1 MALRAALLSPGSDSR
16 LASSTEPRTTY
27 LISRAG
33 IHLARSES
41 GGVQIG
47 NPSAVRMRA
56 SDSPSSRPPSRRC
69 TDTFTRVPCLASAR
83 GGAFG
88 AGAAAPVGS
97 GPPSAACVI
106 STSLM
111 ECQPQPMI
119 APAYRYPTRLSETCR
134 TSTRCPVALRWPAS
148 IEDPLRTRHALR
160 HALDLGGT
168 SGERG
173 RARVAARLCDDD
185 ADRDRH
191 ELGSDLVPVALL
203 VLDPPPPAVD
213 QVIEGGD
220 GGVEAPGDLVCDRLG
235 KLRLGEDDEV
245 VTADVA
251 GKVPAV
257 GFLLE
262 DLEDDRGQ
270 RLDHVVA
277 SHEAVV
283 VVVALEGVDV
293 RIEDREAFVRDQS
306 LRDLAQDV
314 GVAAHPGERVE
325 LAGGRRSRDDG
336 AQARHELLWD
346 EGFGHVVV
354 DDEDEISTRLGH
366 LRRCLACG
374 ARPAHGTH
382 DIPAAGSESG
392 ASARR
397 RRSWSTS
404 SSARSAA
411 VRISAMSALTAS
423 GSLVS
428 SAISSQ

>member
-1 MALRAALLSPGSDSR
+1 
-16 LASSTEPRTTY
+16 
-27 LISRAG
+27 
-33 IHLARSES
+33 
-41 GGVQIG
+41 
-47 NPSAVRMRA
+47 MRA

-88 AGAAAPVGS
+88 ASVAAPVGS

-168 SGERG
+168 SGE
-173 RARVAARLCDDD
+173 
-185 ADRDRH
+185 
-191 ELGSDLVPVALL
+191 
-203 VLDPPPPAVD
+203 
-213 QVIEGGD
+213 

-336 AQARHELLWD
+336 PQARHELLWD
-346 EGFGHVVV
+346 EGFGHVVVGAFEEVVDLVLERAADGQENNGDQPRAEVLAQLEQDLLARGRAEHEVEHDDVRTPVHRGVVRHVAVADGHALEARPFEDALEELEHLLVVV

>member
-1 MALRAALLSPGSDSR
+1 
-16 LASSTEPRTTY
+16 
-27 LISRAG
+27 
-33 IHLARSES
+33 
-41 GGVQIG
+41 
-47 NPSAVRMRA
+47 MRA

-88 AGAAAPVGS
+88 ASAAAPVGS

-148 IEDPLRTRHALR
+148 IEDPLRTRHAPR

-168 SGERG
+168 RGERG

-203 VLDPPPPAVD
+203 VLDPPPLAVD

-354 DDEDEISTRLGH
+354 GAFEELEHLLVVVDDEDEISTRLGH